1 MSDAKVKKL
10 ADLSLLLLFL
20 SGWEEESRQFPGEK
34 IFRAWKGF
42 LFTTLNDL
50 CENNFLTQFKN
61 TKSVILTPAGIERAK
76 KLATEFGVGL

>member
-34 IFRAWKGF
+34 IFRAWKGK
-42 LFTTLNDL
+42 
-50 CENNFLTQFKN
+50 ERIRKKSYAKVRLTDN
-61 TKSVILTPAGIERAK
+61 
-76 KLATEFGVGL
+76 